1 MPDYRDYLCVDN
13 FLRDFL
19 SVQVLKQA
27 FNSGLIAQLEA
38 ASYLPRMSAFDRHGA
53 QFLLGVLVNS
63 GVILQDAD
71 QISLTPEFRKAL
83 TYRDLLLVKIEF
95 ANMLAPDVLQ
105 QLPLLLSDEAA
116 FMAES
121 TLFELFDYGRA
132 IEPGAENYKF
142 TKRWVNLTTALTRYE
157 TAAVIAETDFTQAKD
172 WLDIGGNSG
181 EFALQLAKK
190 YPQLSITVADLPVVC
205 EVGREHTHPYTQ
217 VAHRINFIA
226 VNALEHDLP
235 SGQGVVSFKSMLHDW
250 PEPAIERLLQQ
261 AFAALKPGGRLLV
274 FERAPI
280 DFTQVFPLYG
290 NLPTLLFFRSYK
302 PQQFYH
308 EAIERAGFQHI
319 SCRKLRLEVDFHLIE
334 AVKC

>member
-1 MPDYRDYLCVDN
+1 MPDYRDYLCVDM

-27 FNSGLIAQLEA
+27 FESGLVAQLEA
-38 ASYLPRMSAFDRHGA
+38 AEYMPEMSAFDRLGRE
-53 QFLLGVLVNS
+53 FLLGVLVSS
-63 GVILQDAD
+63 GVVRQDAD
-71 QISLTPEFRKAL
+71 QISLTPKFRKAL
-83 TYRDLLLVKIEF
+83 TYRDLLQVKIEF

-105 QLPLLLSDEAA
+105 LLHLLLSDETA

-132 IEPGAENYKF
+132 IEPGAENYRF

-157 TAAVIAETDFTQAKD
+157 SAAVIAETDFTQAKD

-181 EFALQLAKK
+181 EFALQLARK
-190 YPQLSITVADLPVVC
+190 YPQLSVTVADLPVVC
-205 EVGREHTHPYTQ
+205 EVGREHVDPFTQ
-217 VAHRINFIA
+217 LAHRINFIA
-226 VNALEHDLP
+226 VNALEHALP
-235 SGQGVVSFKSMLHDW
+235 AEQGVVSFKSMLHDW

-280 DFTQVFPLYG
+280 DFTQEFPIYG

-302 PQQFYH
+302 SQQFYRD
-308 EAIERAGFQHI
+308 AIERAGFKHI
-319 SCRKLRLEVDFHLIE
+319 SCRKLSLEMDFHLIE
-334 AVKC
+334 AIKS